1 MIYIRKYKETDKEN
15 LRKICIETSL
25 LPVETEEQRKYLY
38 LMYNDYYSE
47 AEPDNIF
54 VAANEN
60 DEAVG
65 YILCAENFRRYVKVF
80 RNFYLPEIRK
90 LGFSFWFSAISEIA
104 GHSLFAKKYSAH
116 LHIDILSE
124 CQGKGTGTALMN
136 ELKDHLKSKGINSIM
151 LSCGANNTNAIKF
164 YKKNGFKILKEMF
177 GSCIMACEF

>member
-1 MIYIRKYKETDKEN
+1 MIYIRKYKETDKDN
-15 LRKICIETSL
+15 LRKICFETSS
-25 LPVETEEQRKYLY
+25 LPVDTEAQRKFLY

-65 YILCAENFRRYVKVF
+65 YILCAENFERYYKVF
-80 RNFYLPEIRK
+80 KGLYMPEIKK
-90 LGFSFWFSAISEIA
+90 LGLNYYMAALAEIA
-104 GHSLFAKKYSAH
+104 GHKMFSRKYKAH
-116 LHIDILSE
+116 LHIDILSS
-124 CQGKGTGTALMN
+124 CQGKGTGTALIN

-151 LSCGANNTNAIKF
+151 LSCGASNTQAVKF
-164 YKKNGFKILKEMF
+164 YKKNNFKIVKEFF